1 MCPWRVDLS
10 LPKAP
15 PPPFSPASGP
25 LWTRRLRRSYS
36 ECHLATTS
44 VDRREGDLVRKQSVY
59 RAYVAMCRAEGWPTR
74 LPAPALGKMVKRAF
88 PFVGSRRLG
97 PRRQVK
103 HYYVGL
109 CSRQLHHRP
118 GAPADDA
125 DNATSDGG
133 EWEHQCRCP
142 VTTATSPCCLP
153 VPPATSNPVHE
164 QEPEEEPGQEE
175 CCCCLATDNGAENR
189 CGEDNGVVLCCEAS
203 SCTVQSHSCMQ
214 RR

>member
-1 MCPWRVDLS
+1 MGDVGRLESRLHSLHVMIWYVSLARRPVPSQSPSPTILTCERATLDSQAAAVLFRVPLCHTRCR
-10 LPKAP
+10 P
-15 PPPFSPASGP
+15 P
-25 LWTRRLRRSYS
+25 
-36 ECHLATTS
+36 
-44 VDRREGDLVRKQSVY
+44 DLVRKESVY

-88 PFVGSRRLG
+88 PFVGTRRLG
-97 PRRQVK
+97 PRQVK

-109 CSRQLHHRP
+109 CSRQLHHQP

-164 QEPEEEPGQEE
+164 QEPEEEPRAGRVLLLLGDGQ
-175 CCCCLATDNGAENR
+175 R
-189 CGEDNGVVLCCEAS
+189 CRESLRGG
-203 SCTVQSHSCMQ
+203 
-214 RR
+214 